1 MLLTPPPPPPTL
13 STFVNAIG
21 LRYPRPWIKFFS
33 VKTHFKNRLGVR
45 GHFCGLFLPALDE
58 PTRVCANCFMMHTLH
73 WLVVRELHCVVHP
86 CINRK
91 VCPPEQQGSWL
102 YPRPRHTLPVPR
114 IHEHLTPTP
123 VFAIGTNVEAV
134 CYSRDHPGLW
144 NFPYC
149 PFPCFAVLRQNCS

>member
-1 MLLTPPPPPPTL
+1 MCDVFTIVLRNKIWMHRVCCLHPPPPPPPTL

-58 PTRVCANCFMMHTLH
+58 PTRVCANCFMMHTLL

-91 VCPPEQQGSWL
+91 VCPPEQQGSL
-102 YPRPRHTLPVPR
+102 GCIQGHF
-114 IHEHLTPTP
+114 TPSM
-123 VFAIGTNVEAV
+123 
-134 CYSRDHPGLW
+134 CPG
-144 NFPYC
+144 YT
-149 PFPCFAVLRQNCS
+149 ST